1 MSFFVFILQTLFWQI
16 DYLLSRNLNNIEKDG
31 AER

>member
-16 DYLLSRNLNNIEKDG
+16 DYLLKRKLNNIEKDG
-31 AER
+31 ADR